1 MYELIQVAPRTYYI
15 QCPAKMGLWVP
26 DGQHAVLIDSGGDK
40 DAGRKVQKILE
51 AQGWELSCI
60 LNTHANADHNG
71 GNALLQ
77 QWLHVPAYSPGIDA
91 AITSHPILEPAF
103 LYGGYPPKPL
113 RNKFLLAQ
121 ESDCLPLTEENLPA
135 GLSMLP
141 LPGHFFD
148 MCGFRTDDG
157 VWFLADCLTSET
169 VIEKYHVQFLYD
181 VAGYLETLDKVC
193 TLEGCLFI
201 PAHADAVADI
211 RPLAEVNRAKV
222 QEILG
227 VVLELCREPI
237 GFEELLQKVFTRY
250 QLTMDFSQYVLVGST
265 VHSYLAY
272 LLDKGA
278 VTAIFTENHLLWQ
291 AV

>member
-1 MYELIQVAPRTYYI
+1 
-15 QCPAKMGLWVP
+15 
-26 DGQHAVLIDSGGDK
+26 
-40 DAGRKVQKILE
+40 
-51 AQGWELSCI
+51 
-60 LNTHANADHNG
+60 
-71 GNALLQ
+71 
-77 QWLHVPAYSPGIDA
+77 
-91 AITSHPILEPAF
+91 
-103 LYGGYPPKPL
+103 
-113 RNKFLLAQ
+113 
-121 ESDCLPLTEENLPA
+121 
-135 GLSMLP
+135 MLP

-227 VVLELCREPI
+227 VVLELCREPV
-237 GFEELLQKVFTRY
+237 GFEELLQKLFTRY

-265 VHSYLAY
+265 VRSYLAY

-278 VTAIFTENHLLWQ
+278 VAASFDDSRLLWQ